1 MNISTKRLKITPC
14 QKTSNHKCLRGP
26 LITTVWRQ
34 QRSVSGNPP
43 SHRIT
48 SSTSKGYFI
57 SPSTNPGE
65 STNVTRLNR
74 FCLDVQISVHKYS
87 ETPRNERETHHKR
100 PSLSSK
106 TSECGGGH
114 GCISVFKE
122 QDVFHHGSICI
133 LDWLQTKQRQSNCQ
147 MDKQQNRTGQGRIV
161 IQAEISPLKSCS
173 GLKCGYRWRVAF
185 P

>member
-1 MNISTKRLKITPC
+1 MNISTKRLKITLC

-87 ETPRNERETHHKR
+87 ETPRNEGETHHKR

-106 TSECGGGH
+106 TSECVGG
-114 GCISVFKE
+114 S
-122 QDVFHHGSICI
+122 
-133 LDWLQTKQRQSNCQ
+133 WLYQCFQRTRRFSSWIHLHPRLAANKTTSKQLSNGQTTK
-147 MDKQQNRTGQGRIV
+147 QNRTGKDCDSSWNLTF
-161 IQAEISPLKSCS
+161 EILQR
-173 GLKCGYRWRVAF
+173 LEVWI
-185 P
+185 